1 MEFIAQYARNKE
13 TAPVIG
19 KISSKFRANRVSG
32 PVPLPVRSPV
42 AE

>member
-32 PVPLPVRSPV
+32 PVPLPVQSPV